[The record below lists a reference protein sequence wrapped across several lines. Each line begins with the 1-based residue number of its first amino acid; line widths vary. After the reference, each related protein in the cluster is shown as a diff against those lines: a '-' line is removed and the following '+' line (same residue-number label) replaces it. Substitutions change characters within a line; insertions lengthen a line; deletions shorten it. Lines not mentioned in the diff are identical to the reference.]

1 MPDEFAVEYNPY
13 AYEIHED
20 PYPTY
25 AALRERAPIYR
36 NESLGFWA
44 LSRHADVLAAFKD
57 TQRFSNDH
65 GVSLDP
71 ESWGPQAS
79 AGTSFLAFDPPRHT
93 RVRALVSKGFTPRR
107 VAAIEASIRE
117 MSAEYLGPLIGAGRF
132 DFIDELAGRVP
143 MDVISEMLGVPRA
156 DRADLRRRAD
166 LLVHREEGRIGVPPE
181 GVEAFAWIRS
191 YFRALLRDRRARPG
205 DDLLSVLLEV
215 ESEGERLD
223 EGEILS
229 FANLMIVAGN
239 ETTTK
244 MLANAVYWLW
254 RYPEQR
260 ALVREAPQQRIPS
273 WVEETLRFDNSSQ
286 MLARRVA
293 ADVVLHGQRL
303 RAGDRALLLVGS
315 ANRDERV
322 FERANEYDIGRD
334 TTQSLSFGRGVH
346 FCLGAALARL
356 EGCVV
361 LEEWWRRFPDYEI
374 EAEGAVR
381 VHSINVR
388 GFAAL
393 PVKV

>member
-1 MPDEFAVEYNPY
+1 VVDVEYNPY

-25 AALRERAPIYR
+25 AALREQAPVYR
-36 NESLGFWA
+36 NEELDFWA

-57 TQRFSNDH
+57 TARFSNDH

-71 ESWGPQAS
+71 ESWGPQAI
-79 AGTSFLAFDPPRHT
+79 AGTSFLALDPPRHT
-93 RVRALVSKGFTPRR
+93 RLRGLVSKGFTPRR
-107 VAAIEASIRE
+107 VAALEQSIRE
-117 MSAEYLGPLIGAGRF
+117 LSAAYLDPLVGAGRF

-143 MDVISEMLGVPRA
+143 MDVISEMLGVPRS
-156 DRADLRRRAD
+156 DRAELRRRAD
-166 LLVHREEGRIGVPPE
+166 LLVHREEGHTGVPPE
-181 GVEAFAWIRS
+181 GVAAFAWIRS
-191 YFRALLRDRRARPG
+191 YFREMIAARRKRPG

-215 ESEGERLD
+215 ESQGERL
-223 EGEILS
+223 EENEILS

-260 ALVREAPQQRIPS
+260 ALVREDTARIPD
-273 WVEETLRFDNSSQ
+273 WVEETLRFDNSTQ

-293 ADVVLHGQRL
+293 RDVELHGERL

-322 FERANEYDIGRD
+322 FERAAEYDLRRD
-334 TTQSLSFGRGVH
+334 TSQSVSFGRGVH

-356 EGCVV
+356 EGRVV
-361 LEEWWRRFPDYEI
+361 LEEWWKRFPDYEI
-374 EAEGAVR
+374 EPAGAVR

>member
-1 MPDEFAVEYNPY
+1 MAEVEYNPY
-13 AYEIHED
+13 AYQIHED

-25 AALRERAPIYR
+25 AALRAHAPVYR
-36 NESLGFWA
+36 NEELDFWA

-57 TQRFSNDH
+57 TERFSNDH

-79 AGTSFLAFDPPRHT
+79 LGTSFLAFDPPRHT
-93 RVRALVSKGFTPRR
+93 RLRALVSKGFTPRR
-107 VAAIEASIRE
+107 VAELEQSIRG
-117 MSAEYLGPLIGAGRF
+117 MSAAYLDPLVGAGRF
-132 DFIDELAGRVP
+132 DFIDELAGKVP

-156 DRADLRRRAD
+156 DRSELRRRAD
-166 LLVHREEGRIGVPPE
+166 LLVHREEGHLGVPPD

-191 YFRALLRDRRARPG
+191 YFRALLAERRARPG
-205 DDLLSVLLEV
+205 DDLLSALLE
-215 ESEGERLD
+215 ETQGERLD
-223 EGEILS
+223 EEEIVS

-244 MLANAVYWLW
+244 MLANAIYWLW
-254 RYPEQR
+254 RHPEQR
-260 ALVREAPQQRIPS
+260 ALVREAPTARIPG
-273 WVEETLRFDNSSQ
+273 WIEETLRFDNSTQ
-286 MLARRVA
+286 MLARRIA
-293 ADVVLHGQRL
+293 RDVELHGETL
-303 RAGDRALLLVGS
+303 RSGERALLLVGS

-322 FERANEYDIGRD
+322 FERAGEYDIGRD
-334 TTQSLSFGRGVH
+334 TTQSVSFGRGVH

-356 EGCVV
+356 EGRVV

-374 EAEGAVR
+374 EPAGAVR

>member
-1 MPDEFAVEYNPY
+1 MADVEYNPY
-13 AYEIHED
+13 AYAIHED

-25 AALRERAPIYR
+25 AALREHAPAYR
-36 NESLGFWA
+36 NDELDFWA

-57 TQRFSNDH
+57 PSRFSNDH

-71 ESWGPQAS
+71 ESWGPQAP

-93 RVRALVSKGFTPRR
+93 RLRALVSKGFTPRR
-107 VAAIEASIRE
+107 VAELEQNIRE
-117 MSAEYLGPLIGAGRF
+117 LSEAYLDPLVGAGRF
-132 DFIDELAGRVP
+132 DFIDELAGKVP
-143 MDVISEMLGVPRA
+143 MDVISEMLGVPA
-156 DRADLRRRAD
+156 VDRPELRRRAD
-166 LLVHREEGRIGVPPE
+166 LLVHREEGHLGVPPE
-181 GVEAFAWIRS
+181 GVEAFAWIRG
-191 YFRALLRDRRARPG
+191 YFREMIAARRARPG
-205 DDLLSVLLEV
+205 DDLLSALLSV
-215 ESEGERLD
+215 EADGERLD
-223 EGEILS
+223 EGDILS

-254 RYPEQR
+254 RHPEQR
-260 ALVREAPQQRIPS
+260 ALVREAPDARIS
-273 WVEETLRFDNSSQ
+273 GWVEETLRFDNSTQ
-286 MLARRVA
+286 MLARRIA
-293 ADVVLHGQRL
+293 RDVELHGATL

-322 FERANEYDIGRD
+322 FERAGEYDIGRD
-334 TTQSLSFGRGVH
+334 TSQSLSFGRGVH

-356 EGCVV
+356 EGRVV

-374 EAEGAVR
+374 EPAGAVR

>member
-1 MPDEFAVEYNPY
+1 MADVEYNPY

-25 AALRERAPIYR
+25 AALREHAPLYR
-36 NESLGFWA
+36 NEEMDFWA

-57 TQRFSNDH
+57 TERFSNAY

-79 AGTSFLAFDPPRHT
+79 LGTSFLAFDPPRHT
-93 RVRALVSKGFTPRR
+93 RLRALVSKGFTPRR
-107 VAAIEASIRE
+107 VAELERRIRE
-117 MSAEYLGPLIGAGRF
+117 MSVDYLDPLVGAGRF
-132 DFIDELAGRVP
+132 DFIDELAGKVP

-156 DRADLRRRAD
+156 DRGELRRRAD
-166 LLVHREEGRIGVPPE
+166 LLVHRDEGHNGLPPE

-191 YFRALLRDRRARPG
+191 YFKTMVAERRARPG

-215 ESEGERLD
+215 ELDGERLD
-223 EGEILS
+223 ETEILS

-254 RYPEQR
+254 RNPEQR
-260 ALVREAPQQRIPS
+260 ALVREDPTESIPG
-273 WVEETLRFDNSSQ
+273 WVEETLRFDNSTQ
-286 MLARRVA
+286 MLARRIA
-293 ADVVLHGQRL
+293 RDLDLHGERL

-322 FERANEYDIGRD
+322 FERAGEYDIRRD
-334 TTQSLSFGRGVH
+334 TSHSLSFGRGVH

-356 EGCVV
+356 EGRVV

-374 EAEGAVR
+374 EPAGAVR

>member
-1 MPDEFAVEYNPY
+1 MADVEYNPY
-13 AYEIHED
+13 AYAIHED

-25 AALRERAPIYR
+25 AALRARAPVYR
-36 NESLGFWA
+36 NDALDFWA

-57 TQRFSNDH
+57 TETFSNDH

-71 ESWGPQAS
+71 ESWGLQAA

-93 RVRALVSKGFTPRR
+93 RLRALVSKGFTPRR
-107 VAAIEASIRE
+107 VAALEQRIRD
-117 MSAEYLGPLIGAGRF
+117 MSAAYLDPLIGAGRF
-132 DFIDELAGRVP
+132 DFIAELAGKVP
-143 MDVISEMLGVPRA
+143 MDVISEMLGVARA
-156 DRADLRRRAD
+156 DRPELRRRAD
-166 LLVHREEGRIGVPPE
+166 LLVHREEGHIGLPRE
-181 GVEAFAWIRS
+181 GALAFAWIRS
-191 YFRALLRDRRARPG
+191 YFRALLADRRARRG
-205 DDLLSVLLEV
+205 DDLLSALLEA
-215 ESEGERLD
+215 EIDGERLD
-223 EGEILS
+223 ENDILS

-244 MLANAVYWLW
+244 MLANAIYWLW
-254 RYPEQR
+254 RHPEQR
-260 ALVREAPQQRIPS
+260 ALVREAPEARIPA
-273 WVEETLRFDNSSQ
+273 WIEETLRFDNSTQ

-293 ADVVLHGQRL
+293 RDVELHGHTL

-322 FERANEYDIGRD
+322 FERAGEYDLLRD
-334 TTQSLSFGRGVH
+334 TSQSVSFGRGVH

-356 EGCVV
+356 EGRVV
-361 LEEWWRRFPDYEI
+361 LEEWWRRLPDYEI
-374 EAEGAVR
+374 DPAGAVR

>member
-1 MPDEFAVEYNPY
+1 MRLADVEYNPY
-13 AYEIHED
+13 DYEIHED

-25 AALRERAPIYR
+25 AALRAQAPIYR
-36 NESLGFWA
+36 NEELDFWA

-57 TQRFSNDH
+57 TERFSNDH

-71 ESWGPQAS
+71 ESWGPQAT
-79 AGTSFLAFDPPRHT
+79 AGTSFLALDPPRHT
-93 RVRALVSKGFTPRR
+93 RLRGLVSKGFTPRR
-107 VAAIEASIRE
+107 VAALEQSIRDL
-117 MSAEYLGPLIGAGRF
+117 SAAYLDPLVGAGRF
-132 DFIDELAGRVP
+132 DFIDELAGKVP

-156 DRADLRRRAD
+156 DRAELRRRAD
-166 LLVHREEGRIGVPPE
+166 LLVHREEGHTGVPPE
-181 GVEAFAWIRS
+181 GVAAFAWIRS
-191 YFRALLRDRRARPG
+191 YFREMIAARRKRPG
-205 DDLLSVLLEV
+205 DDLLSDLLSV
-215 ESEGERLD
+215 DMDGERLE

-254 RYPEQR
+254 RHPEQR
-260 ALVREAPQQRIPS
+260 AFVREEPARIPD
-273 WVEETLRFDNSSQ
+273 WVEETLRFDNSTQ

-293 ADVVLHGQRL
+293 RDVELHGERM

-315 ANRDERV
+315 AKRDERV
-322 FERANEYDIGRD
+322 FERAAEYDVGRD
-334 TTQSLSFGRGVH
+334 TSQSLSFGRGVH

-356 EGCVV
+356 EGRVV
-361 LEEWWRRFPDYEI
+361 LAEWWKRFPDYEI
-374 EAEGAVR
+374 EPAGAVR

>member
-1 MPDEFAVEYNPY
+1 MSAPPVAYDPY

-25 AALRERAPIYR
+25 AALREHAPVYR
-36 NESLGFWA
+36 SETNDFCA

-57 TQRFSNDH
+57 TQHFSNDH

-71 ESWGPQAS
+71 EAWGP
-79 AGTSFLAFDPPRHT
+79 
-93 RVRALVSKGFTPRR
+93 ALVSKGFTPRR
-107 VAAIEASIRE
+107 VAALEESIRA
-117 MSAEYLGPLIGAGRF
+117 MSAAYLEPLVGAGRF
-132 DFIDELAGRVP
+132 DFIDELAGVVP

-156 DRADLRRRAD
+156 DRAELRRRAD
-166 LLVHREEGRIGVPPE
+166 LLVHREEGVRNVPPE
-181 GVEAFAWIRS
+181 GIEAFGWIRA
-191 YFRALLRDRRARPG
+191 YFRDLLADRRAKPG

-215 ESEGERLD
+215 EVEGERLD
-223 EGEILS
+223 ENEILS
-229 FANLMIVAGN
+229 FSNLMIVAGN

-244 MLANAVYWLW
+244 MLANALYWLW
-254 RYPEQR
+254 RNPEQR
-260 ALVREAPQQRIPS
+260 ALVREDPVARIPG
-273 WVEETLRFDNSSQ
+273 WVEETLRYDNSTQ
-286 MLARRVA
+286 MLARRVTE
-293 ADVVLHGQRL
+293 DVTLHGETL

-315 ANRDERV
+315 GNRDERV
-322 FERANEYDIGRD
+322 FERADVYDIGRD

-356 EGCVV
+356 EGRVV
-361 LEEWWRRFPDYEI
+361 LEEWWQRFPDYEI
-374 EAEGAVR
+374 EPEGCER

>member
-1 MPDEFAVEYNPY
+1 MPSIDVEYNPY

-25 AALRERAPIYR
+25 AALREHAPIYR
-36 NESLGFWA
+36 NEELDFWA

-57 TQRFSNDH
+57 TERFSNDH

-71 ESWGPQAS
+71 ESWGPQAT
-79 AGTSFLAFDPPRHT
+79 AGTSFLALDPPRHT
-93 RVRALVSKGFTPRR
+93 RLRALVSKGFTPRR
-107 VAAIEASIRE
+107 VAALEQSIRE
-117 MSAEYLGPLIGAGRF
+117 LSADYLDPLVGAGRF
-132 DFIDELAGRVP
+132 DFIDELAGKVP

-156 DRADLRRRAD
+156 DRAELRRRAD
-166 LLVHREEGRIGVPPE
+166 LLVHREEGHTGVPPE
-181 GVEAFAWIRS
+181 GVAAFAWIRS
-191 YFRALLRDRRARPG
+191 YFREMIAARRKRPG
-205 DDLLSVLLEV
+205 DDLLSALLE
-215 ESEGERLD
+215 ETDGERLE

-254 RYPEQR
+254 RHPEQR
-260 ALVREAPQQRIPS
+260 ALVREEPARIPD
-273 WVEETLRFDNSSQ
+273 WVEETLRFDNSTQ

-293 ADVVLHGQRL
+293 RDVELHGERL

-315 ANRDERV
+315 ANRDEWV
-322 FERANEYDIGRD
+322 FERAEEYDLGRD
-334 TTQSLSFGRGVH
+334 TSQSLSFGRGVH

-356 EGCVV
+356 EGRVV
-361 LEEWWRRFPDYEI
+361 LEEWWKRFPDYEI
-374 EAEGAVR
+374 EPAGAVR

>member
-1 MPDEFAVEYNPY
+1 MPPVDVEYNPY

-25 AALRERAPIYR
+25 AALRERAPAYR
-36 NESLGFWA
+36 NDALDFWA

-57 TQRFSNDH
+57 TELFSNDH

-71 ESWGPQAS
+71 ESWGPQAT
-79 AGTSFLAFDPPRHT
+79 AGTSFLALDPPRHT
-93 RVRALVSKGFTPRR
+93 RLRGLVSKGFTPRR
-107 VAAIEASIRE
+107 VAALEQSIRE
-117 MSAEYLGPLIGAGRF
+117 LSIAYLDPLVGAGRF
-132 DFIDELAGRVP
+132 DFVDELAGKVP

-156 DRADLRRRAD
+156 DRPELRRRAD
-166 LLVHREEGRIGVPPE
+166 LLVHREEGHTGVPPE
-181 GVEAFAWIRS
+181 GVAAFAWIRS
-191 YFRALLRDRRARPG
+191 YFREMIAARRKQPG
-205 DDLLSVLLEV
+205 DDLLSVLLEI
-215 ESEGERLD
+215 ESDGERL
-223 EGEILS
+223 EENEILS

-254 RYPEQR
+254 RNPEQR
-260 ALVREAPQQRIPS
+260 ALVREDPARIPD
-273 WVEETLRFDNSSQ
+273 WVEETLRFDNSTQ
-286 MLARRVA
+286 MLARRVTR
-293 ADVVLHGQRL
+293 DFELHGRTL

-315 ANRDERV
+315 ANRDERA
-322 FERANEYDIGRD
+322 FERPSEYDLLRD

-356 EGCVV
+356 EGRVV
-361 LEEWWRRFPDYEI
+361 LEEWWKRFPDYEI
-374 EAEGAVR
+374 EPAGAVR

>member
-1 MPDEFAVEYNPY
+1 MSSDDVEYNPY

-25 AALRERAPIYR
+25 AALREHAPLYR
-36 NESLGFWA
+36 NEELDFWA

-57 TQRFSNDH
+57 TERFSNDH

-79 AGTSFLAFDPPRHT
+79 LGTSFLAFDPPRHT
-93 RVRALVSKGFTPRR
+93 RLRGLVSKGFTPRR
-107 VAAIEASIRE
+107 VAELEHRIRE
-117 MSAEYLGPLIGAGRF
+117 MSADYLDPLVGAGRF
-132 DFIDELAGRVP
+132 DFIDELAGKVP

-156 DRADLRRRAD
+156 DRAELRRRAD
-166 LLVHREEGRIGVPPE
+166 LLVHREEGHIGLPRE
-181 GVEAFAWIRS
+181 GVAAFAWIRS
-191 YFRALLRDRRARPG
+191 YFKAMVAERRARPG
-205 DDLLSVLLEV
+205 DDLLSVLLRV
-215 ESEGERLD
+215 ESEGERLA
-223 EGEILS
+223 EEEIVS

-254 RYPEQR
+254 RNPEQR
-260 ALVREAPQQRIPS
+260 ALIREAPSAHLPG
-273 WVEETLRFDNSSQ
+273 WVEETLRFDNSTQ
-286 MLARRVA
+286 MLARRITR
-293 ADVVLHGQRL
+293 DVLLHGERL
-303 RAGDRALLLVGS
+303 REGDRALLLVGS

-322 FERANEYDIGRD
+322 FERAAEYDLRRD
-334 TTQSLSFGRGVH
+334 TSPSLSFGRGVH

-356 EGCVV
+356 EGRVV
-361 LEEWWRRFPDYEI
+361 LEEWWKRFPDYEI
-374 EAEGAVR
+374 EPAGAVR

>member
-1 MPDEFAVEYNPY
+1 VADVEYNPY

-25 AALRERAPIYR
+25 AALREHAPLYR
-36 NESLGFWA
+36 NEEMDFWA

-57 TQRFSNDH
+57 TERFSNAY

-79 AGTSFLAFDPPRHT
+79 LGTSFLAFDPPRHT
-93 RVRALVSKGFTPRR
+93 RLRALVSKGFTPRR
-107 VAAIEASIRE
+107 VAELERRIRE
-117 MSAEYLGPLIGAGRF
+117 MSVDYLDPLVGAGRF
-132 DFIDELAGRVP
+132 DFIDELAGKVP

-156 DRADLRRRAD
+156 DRAELRRRAD
-166 LLVHREEGRIGVPPE
+166 LLVHREEGQFGLPPE
-181 GVEAFAWIRS
+181 GVEAFAWIRG
-191 YFRALLRDRRARPG
+191 YFKTMVAERRARPG

-215 ESEGERLD
+215 ELDGERLD
-223 EGEILS
+223 ETEILS

-254 RYPEQR
+254 RNAEQR
-260 ALVREAPQQRIPS
+260 ALVREDPNARIPG
-273 WVEETLRFDNSSQ
+273 WVEETLRFDNSTQ
-286 MLARRVA
+286 MLARRIA
-293 ADVVLHGQRL
+293 RDLDLHGERL

-322 FERANEYDIGRD
+322 FERAGEYDIRRD
-334 TTQSLSFGRGVH
+334 TSQSLSFGRGVH

-356 EGCVV
+356 EGRVV

-374 EAEGAVR
+374 EPAGAVR

>member
-1 MPDEFAVEYNPY
+1 VADVEYNPY

-25 AALRERAPIYR
+25 AALREHAPLYR
-36 NESLGFWA
+36 NEEMDFWA

-57 TQRFSNDH
+57 TERFSNAY

-71 ESWGPQAS
+71 ESWGPQAPL
-79 AGTSFLAFDPPRHT
+79 GTSFLAFDPPRHT
-93 RVRALVSKGFTPRR
+93 RLRALVSKGFTPRR
-107 VAAIEASIRE
+107 VAELERRIRE
-117 MSAEYLGPLIGAGRF
+117 MSVDYLDPLVGAGRF
-132 DFIDELAGRVP
+132 DFIDELAGKVP

-156 DRADLRRRAD
+156 DRGELRRRAD
-166 LLVHREEGRIGVPPE
+166 LLVHRDEGHNGLPPE

-191 YFRALLRDRRARPG
+191 YFKTMVAERRARPG

-215 ESEGERLD
+215 ELDGERLD
-223 EGEILS
+223 ETEILS

-254 RYPEQR
+254 RNPEQR
-260 ALVREAPQQRIPS
+260 ALVREDPTESIPG
-273 WVEETLRFDNSSQ
+273 WVEETLRFDNSTQ
-286 MLARRVA
+286 MLARRIA
-293 ADVVLHGQRL
+293 RDLDLHGERL

-322 FERANEYDIGRD
+322 FERAGEYDIRRD
-334 TTQSLSFGRGVH
+334 TSHSLSFGRGVH

-356 EGCVV
+356 EGRVV

-374 EAEGAVR
+374 EPAGAVR

>member
-1 MPDEFAVEYNPY
+1 MPPVDVEYNPY

-25 AALRERAPIYR
+25 AALRERAPAYR
-36 NESLGFWA
+36 NDALDFWA

-57 TQRFSNDH
+57 TELFSNDH

-71 ESWGPQAS
+71 ESWGPQAT
-79 AGTSFLAFDPPRHT
+79 AGTSFLALDPPRHT
-93 RVRALVSKGFTPRR
+93 RLRGLVSKGFTPRR
-107 VAAIEASIRE
+107 VAALEQSIRE
-117 MSAEYLGPLIGAGRF
+117 LSIAYLDPLVGAGRF
-132 DFIDELAGRVP
+132 DFVDELAGKVP

-156 DRADLRRRAD
+156 DRPELRRRAD
-166 LLVHREEGRIGVPPE
+166 LLVHREEGHTGVPPE
-181 GVEAFAWIRS
+181 GVAAFAWIRS
-191 YFRALLRDRRARPG
+191 YFRAMIAARRKQPG
-205 DDLLSVLLEV
+205 DDLLSVLLEI
-215 ESEGERLD
+215 ESDGERL
-223 EGEILS
+223 EENEILS

-254 RYPEQR
+254 RNPEQR
-260 ALVREAPQQRIPS
+260 ALVREDPARIPD
-273 WVEETLRFDNSSQ
+273 WVEETLRFDNSTQ
-286 MLARRVA
+286 MLARRVTR
-293 ADVVLHGQRL
+293 DFELHGRTL

-315 ANRDERV
+315 ANRDERA
-322 FERANEYDIGRD
+322 FERASEYDLVRD

-356 EGCVV
+356 EGRVV
-361 LEEWWRRFPDYEI
+361 LEEWWKRFPDYEI
-374 EAEGAVR
+374 EPAGAVR

>member
-1 MPDEFAVEYNPY
+1 VPFVTQVEYDPY
-13 AYEIHED
+13 DYAIHED

-25 AALRERAPIYR
+25 EALRAHAPVYR
-36 NESLGFWA
+36 NDALDFWA
-44 LSRHADVLAAFKD
+44 LSLHADVLAAFKD
-57 TQRFSNDH
+57 TELFSNDH

-71 ESWGPQAS
+71 ESWGPQAF
-79 AGTSFLAFDPPRHT
+79 AGTSFLALDPPRHT
-93 RVRALVSKGFTPRR
+93 RLRALVSKGFTPRR
-107 VAAIEASIRE
+107 VAALEQRIRD
-117 MSAEYLGPLIGAGRF
+117 MTAEYLDPLVGAGRF
-132 DFIDELAGRVP
+132 DFIDELAGKVP
-143 MDVISEMLGVPRA
+143 MDVISEMLGVARS
-156 DRADLRRRAD
+156 DRAELRRRAD
-166 LLVHREEGRIGVPPE
+166 LLVHREQGTIGLPRE

-191 YFRALLRDRRARPG
+191 YFRALVAERRARPG
-205 DDLLSVLLEV
+205 DDLISALLEA
-215 ESEGERLD
+215 ELDGERLD

-254 RYPEQR
+254 RHPEQR
-260 ALVREAPQQRIPS
+260 ARMREAPEARIPS
-273 WVEETLRFDNSSQ
+273 WVEETLRFDNSTQ
-286 MLARRVA
+286 MLARRVTR
-293 ADVVLHGQRL
+293 DVALRGAQL

-322 FERANEYDIGRD
+322 FERADQYDLERD
-334 TTQSLSFGRGVH
+334 TSQSLSFGRGVH

-356 EGCVV
+356 EGRVV

-374 EAEGAVR
+374 DPAGAVR

>member
-1 MPDEFAVEYNPY
+1 MAEVDYNPY
-13 AYEIHED
+13 AYQIHED

-25 AALRERAPIYR
+25 AALREHAPVYR
-36 NESLGFWA
+36 NEELDFWA
-44 LSRHADVLAAFKD
+44 LSRHGDVLAAFKD
-57 TQRFSNDH
+57 TERFSNDH

-79 AGTSFLAFDPPRHT
+79 LGTSFLAFDPPRHT

-107 VAAIEASIRE
+107 VAELEQSIRA
-117 MSAEYLGPLIGAGRF
+117 MSAAYLDPLVGAGRF
-132 DFIDELAGRVP
+132 DFIDELAGVVP

-156 DRADLRRRAD
+156 DRPELRRRAD
-166 LLVHREEGRIGVPPE
+166 LLVHREEGRIGMPPE
-181 GVEAFAWIRS
+181 GVAAFAWIRS
-191 YFRALLRDRRARPG
+191 YFRALLAERRARPG
-205 DDLLSVLLEV
+205 GDLLSVLLEV
-215 ESEGERLD
+215 ESEGERL
-223 EGEILS
+223 EEEEIIS

-244 MLANAVYWLW
+244 MLANAIYWLW
-254 RYPEQR
+254 RHPEQR
-260 ALVREAPQQRIPS
+260 ALVREAPTARIPG
-273 WVEETLRFDNSSQ
+273 WIEETLRFDNSTQ
-286 MLARRVA
+286 MLARRIA
-293 ADVVLHGQRL
+293 RDALLHGETL
-303 RAGDRALLLVGS
+303 RAGARALLLVGS

-322 FERANEYDIGRD
+322 FERAGEYDIRRD
-334 TTQSLSFGRGVH
+334 TSQSLSFGRGVH

-356 EGCVV
+356 EGRVV

-374 EAEGAVR
+374 EPAGAVR

>member
-1 MPDEFAVEYNPY
+1 VTSVTVAYSPY

-25 AALRERAPIYR
+25 AALREHAPVYR
-36 NESLGFWA
+36 NDELDFWA

-57 TQRFSNDH
+57 TERFSNDH

-71 ESWGPQAS
+71 ESWGPQAA

-93 RVRALVSKGFTPRR
+93 RLRALVSKGFTPRR
-107 VAAIEASIRE
+107 VSALEARIRE
-117 MSAEYLGPLIGAGRF
+117 MSVGYLDPLAGAGRF

-143 MDVISEMLGVPRA
+143 MDVISEMLGVPSA
-156 DRADLRRRAD
+156 DRPELRRRAD
-166 LLVHREEGRIGVPPE
+166 LLVHRDEGVHGLPVE
-181 GVEAFAWIRS
+181 GVEAFAWIRR
-191 YFRALLRDRRARPG
+191 YFRDLLADRRKRPG
-205 DDLLSVLLEV
+205 EDLLSVLLEV
-215 ESEGERLD
+215 EMEGERL
-223 EGEILS
+223 EESEILS

-254 RYPEQR
+254 RNPEQR
-260 ALVREAPQQRIPS
+260 TLVREDPTGRIPG
-273 WVEETLRFDNSSQ
+273 WVEETLRFDNSTQ
-286 MLARRVA
+286 MLARRVTGEIA
-293 ADVVLHGQRL
+293 LHGQRL
-303 RAGDRALLLVGS
+303 RANDRVLLLVGS

-322 FERANEYDIGRD
+322 FERADQYDIRRD
-334 TTQSLSFGRGVH
+334 ASQSLSFGRGVH

-356 EGCVV
+356 EGRVV

-374 EAEGAVR
+374 EPEGAVR

>member
-1 MPDEFAVEYNPY
+1 MQPAEVEYNPY
-13 AYEIHED
+13 AYQIHED

-25 AALRERAPIYR
+25 AALRAHAPAYR
-36 NESLGFWA
+36 NDALDFWA
-44 LSRHADVLAAFKD
+44 LSRHADVLAAFRD
-57 TQRFSNDH
+57 TALFSNDH

-71 ESWGPQAS
+71 ESWGPQAT
-79 AGTSFLAFDPPRHT
+79 AGTSFLALDPPRHT
-93 RVRALVSKGFTPRR
+93 RLRGLVSKGFTPRR
-107 VAAIEASIRE
+107 VAALEQSIRDL
-117 MSAEYLGPLIGAGRF
+117 SVAYLDPLVGAGRF
-132 DFIDELAGRVP
+132 DFIDELAGKVP

-156 DRADLRRRAD
+156 DRAELRRRAD
-166 LLVHREEGRIGVPPE
+166 LLVHREEGHTGVPPE
-181 GVEAFAWIRS
+181 GVAAFAWIRS
-191 YFRALLRDRRARPG
+191 YFRDMIAARRARPG
-205 DDLLSVLLEV
+205 DDLISVLLEV

-254 RYPEQR
+254 RHPEQR
-260 ALVREAPQQRIPS
+260 ALVREDPARIPD
-273 WVEETLRFDNSSQ
+273 WVEETLRFDNSTQ

-293 ADVVLHGQRL
+293 RDVELHGRTL
-303 RAGDRALLLVGS
+303 REGDRALLLVGS
-315 ANRDERV
+315 ANRDERA
-322 FERANEYDIGRD
+322 FERAGEYDILRD

-356 EGCVV
+356 EGRVV
-361 LEEWWRRFPDYEI
+361 LEEWWRRFPNYEI
-374 EAEGAVR
+374 EPAGAVR

-388 GFAAL
+388 GFAVL

>member
-1 MPDEFAVEYNPY
+1 VVEYNPY

-25 AALRERAPIYR
+25 AALRANAPVYR
-36 NESLGFWA
+36 NEALDFWA

-57 TQRFSNDH
+57 TERFSNDH
-65 GVSLDP
+65 GVSLEP
-71 ESWGPQAS
+71 ESWGLHAS
-79 AGTSFLAFDPPRHT
+79 AGTSFLALDPPRHT
-93 RVRALVSKGFTPRR
+93 RLRALVSKGFTPRR
-107 VAAIEASIRE
+107 VAELEQRIRA
-117 MSAEYLGPLIGAGRF
+117 MTVDYLDPLVGAGRF
-132 DFIDELAGRVP
+132 DFVDELAGKVP

-156 DRADLRRRAD
+156 DRAELRRRAD
-166 LLVHREEGRIGVPPE
+166 LLVHREEGHIGLPPE
-181 GVEAFAWIRS
+181 GIEAFASIRS
-191 YFRALLRDRRARPG
+191 YFRDTIAQRRKRPA
-205 DDLLSVLLEV
+205 DDLISVLLEV
-215 ESEGERLD
+215 EADGERLE

-254 RYPEQR
+254 RHPEQR
-260 ALVREAPQQRIPS
+260 ALVREAPGARIPG
-273 WVEETLRFDNSSQ
+273 WVEETLRFDNSTQ

-293 ADVVLHGQRL
+293 TDLELDGHTL

-315 ANRDERV
+315 ANRDETV
-322 FERANEYDIGRD
+322 FERADQYDLLRD

-356 EGCVV
+356 EGRVV

-374 EAEGAVR
+374 EPAGSVR

>member
-1 MPDEFAVEYNPY
+1 MSSDDVEYNPY

-25 AALRERAPIYR
+25 AALRAQAPVYR
-36 NESLGFWA
+36 NEELDFWA
-44 LSRHADVLAAFKD
+44 LSLHADVLAAFRD
-57 TQRFSNDH
+57 TERFSNDH

-71 ESWGPQAS
+71 ESWGPQAI
-79 AGTSFLAFDPPRHT
+79 AGTSFLALDPPRHT
-93 RVRALVSKGFTPRR
+93 RLRALVSKGFTPRR
-107 VAAIEASIRE
+107 VAALEQSIRE
-117 MSAEYLGPLIGAGRF
+117 LSAAYLDSLVGAGRF
-132 DFIDELAGRVP
+132 DFIDELAGKVP

-156 DRADLRRRAD
+156 DRAELRRRAD
-166 LLVHREEGRIGVPPE
+166 LLVHREEGHTGLPPE
-181 GVEAFAWIRS
+181 GIAAFAWIRS
-191 YFRALLRDRRARPG
+191 YFREMIAARRKRPG

-215 ESEGERLD
+215 ELEGERL
-223 EGEILS
+223 EETEILS

-254 RYPEQR
+254 RHPEQR
-260 ALVREAPQQRIPS
+260 ALVREDPARIPD
-273 WVEETLRFDNSSQ
+273 WVEETLRFDNSTQ
-286 MLARRVA
+286 MLARRITC
-293 ADVVLHGQRL
+293 DVELHGERL

-322 FERANEYDIGRD
+322 FERAGEYDICRD
-334 TTQSLSFGRGVH
+334 TSQSLSFGRGVH

-356 EGCVV
+356 EGRVV

-374 EAEGAVR
+374 EPAGAVR

>member
-1 MPDEFAVEYNPY
+1 MRAPAVVYDPY

-25 AALRERAPIYR
+25 AALREHAPVYR
-36 NESLGFWA
+36 NEALDFWA

-71 ESWGPQAS
+71 ESWGPQAI
-79 AGTSFLAFDPPRHT
+79 AGTSFLALDPPQHT
-93 RVRALVSKGFTPRR
+93 RLRGLVSKGFTPRR
-107 VAAIEASIRE
+107 VAALEARIRE
-117 MSAEYLGPLIGAGRF
+117 MSVDYLEPLLGAGRF
-132 DFIDELAGRVP
+132 DFIDELAGKVP

-156 DRADLRRRAD
+156 DRAPLRRRAD
-166 LLVHREEGRIGVPPE
+166 LLVHREEGVRGLPSE
-181 GVEAFAWIRS
+181 GVEAFAWIRA
-191 YFRALLRDRRARPG
+191 YFRDLLAERRARPG
-205 DDLLSVLLEV
+205 EDLLSVLLEV
-215 ESEGERLD
+215 EVEGVRLEED
-223 EGEILS
+223 ELLS

-254 RYPEQR
+254 RNPEQR
-260 ALVREAPQQRIPS
+260 ALVREDPLARIPG
-273 WVEETLRFDNSSQ
+273 WVEETLRYDNSTQ
-286 MLARRVA
+286 MLARRVT
-293 ADVVLHGQRL
+293 ADVTLQGVHLG
-303 RAGDRALLLVGS
+303 AGDRALLLVGS
-315 ANRDERV
+315 ANRDERA
-322 FERANEYDIGRD
+322 FERPDDYDILRD
-334 TTQSLSFGRGVH
+334 TQQSLSFGRGVH

-356 EGCVV
+356 EGRVV

-374 EAEGAVR
+374 EPEGAVR

>member
-1 MPDEFAVEYNPY
+1 VADVEYNPY

-25 AALRERAPIYR
+25 AALREHAPLYR
-36 NESLGFWA
+36 NEEMDFWA

-57 TQRFSNDH
+57 TERFSNAY

-79 AGTSFLAFDPPRHT
+79 LGTSFLAFDPPRHT
-93 RVRALVSKGFTPRR
+93 RLRALVSKGFTPRR
-107 VAAIEASIRE
+107 VAELERRIRE
-117 MSAEYLGPLIGAGRF
+117 MSVDYLDPLVGAGRF
-132 DFIDELAGRVP
+132 DFIDELAGKVP

-156 DRADLRRRAD
+156 DRGELRRRAD
-166 LLVHREEGRIGVPPE
+166 LLVHRDEGHNGLPPE

-191 YFRALLRDRRARPG
+191 YFKTMVAERRARPG

-215 ESEGERLD
+215 ELDGERLD
-223 EGEILS
+223 ETEILS

-254 RYPEQR
+254 RNPEQR
-260 ALVREAPQQRIPS
+260 ALVREDPTESIPG
-273 WVEETLRFDNSSQ
+273 WVEETLRFDNSTQ
-286 MLARRVA
+286 MLARRIA
-293 ADVVLHGQRL
+293 RDLDLHGERL

-322 FERANEYDIGRD
+322 FERAGEYDIRRD
-334 TTQSLSFGRGVH
+334 TSHSLSFGRGVH

-356 EGCVV
+356 EGRVV

-374 EAEGAVR
+374 EPAGAVR

>member
-1 MPDEFAVEYNPY
+1 VSLATVAYSPY

-25 AALRERAPIYR
+25 VALREHAPVYR
-36 NESLGFWA
+36 NDDLDFWA

-57 TQRFSNDH
+57 TERFSNDH

-79 AGTSFLAFDPPRHT
+79 LGTSFLAFDPPRHT
-93 RVRALVSKGFTPRR
+93 RVRALISKGFTPRR
-107 VAAIEASIRE
+107 VAALESRIRE
-117 MSAEYLGPLIGAGRF
+117 MSVEYLDPLVGSGRF

-143 MDVISEMLGVPRA
+143 MDVISEMMGVPRA
-156 DRADLRRRAD
+156 DRPELRRRAD
-166 LLVHREEGRIGVPPE
+166 LLVHREEGVHGVPPE
-181 GVEAFAWIRS
+181 GARAFAWIRS
-191 YFRALLRDRRARPG
+191 YFREMVADRRKHPG
-205 DDLLSVLLEV
+205 DDLISALLGAEL
-215 ESEGERLD
+215 EGARLD
-223 EGEILS
+223 EDEIIS
-229 FANLMIVAGN
+229 FSNLMIVAGN

-244 MLANAVYWLW
+244 MLANAIYWLW
-254 RYPEQR
+254 RNPEQR
-260 ALVREAPQQRIPS
+260 AVVREDPARRIPG
-273 WVEETLRFDNSSQ
+273 WVEETLRYDNSTQ

-293 ADVVLHGQRL
+293 ADVEVRGHRL
-303 RAGDRALLLVGS
+303 RENDRVLLLVGS

-322 FERANEYDIGRD
+322 FERADAYDIRRD
-334 TTQSLSFGRGVH
+334 ASQSLSFGRGVH

-356 EGCVV
+356 EGRVV
-361 LEEWWRRFPDYEI
+361 LEEWWRRFPDYEV
-374 EAEGAVR
+374 ESEGAVR

>member
-1 MPDEFAVEYNPY
+1 MLPPAVAFDPY

-20 PYPTY
+20 PYPVY
-25 AALRERAPIYR
+25 ARLREHAPVFR
-36 NESLGFWA
+36 SEAHDFCA

-57 TQRFSNDH
+57 TRRFSNDH

-71 ESWGPQAS
+71 ESWGPQAI
-79 AGTSFLAFDPPRHT
+79 AGTSFLALDPPHHT
-93 RVRALVSKGFTPRR
+93 RLRALVSKGFTPRR
-107 VAAIEASIRE
+107 VAALEASIRE
-117 MSAEYLGPLIGAGRF
+117 MSIGYLDALTGAGRF
-132 DFIDELAGRVP
+132 DFIDELAGKVP
-143 MDVISEMLGVPRA
+143 MDVISEMLGVARA
-156 DRADLRRRAD
+156 DRAELRRRAD
-166 LLVHREEGRIGVPPE
+166 LLVHREEGVRGLPAE
-181 GVEAFAWIRS
+181 GVEAFGWIRA
-191 YFRALLRDRRARPG
+191 YFRDLLAERRARPG

-215 ESEGERLD
+215 ELEGERL
-223 EGEILS
+223 EESEILS

-244 MLANAVYWLW
+244 MLASAVYWLW
-254 RYPEQR
+254 RNPEQR
-260 ALVREAPQQRIPS
+260 ALVRGDPSARIPL
-273 WVEETLRFDNSSQ
+273 WVEETLRYDNSTQ
-286 MLARRVA
+286 MLARRVTE
-293 ADVVLHGQRL
+293 DVFLHGETL
-303 RAGDRALLLVGS
+303 REGDRALLLVGS

-322 FERANEYDIGRD
+322 FADADAYDLLRD

-356 EGCVV
+356 EGRVV

-374 EAEGAVR
+374 EPEGAVR